1 MFYGRF
7 EHNIDKKGRMTV
19 PSNYRE
25 QTSGDLVCVTK
36 GLDGNLMA
44 YSKDK
49 FDIIADSI
57 NSQSITDPLLRSMR
71 REILGGSAELT
82 YDTVGR
88 ILIPTHLRKFA
99 GIEEKVVIIGVG
111 DSFEIWAPERLDAEE
126 NANNDPKANA
136 ERWAMFNINTRGN

>member
-25 QTSGDLVCVTK
+25 QTIGDLVCVTK
-36 GLDGNLMA
+36 GLDGYLMA

-57 NSQSITDPLLRSMR
+57 NSQSITDPLVRS
-71 REILGGSAELT
+71 T

-126 NANNDPKANA
+126 NVNGDPKANA
-136 ERWAMFNINTRGN
+136 ERWAMFSINTRGN

>member
-25 QTSGDLVCVTK
+25 QTIGDLVCVTK
-36 GLDGNLMA
+36 GLDGYLMA

-57 NSQSITDPLLRSMR
+57 NSQSITDPLVRSMR

-99 GIEEKVVIIGVG
+99 GIE
-111 DSFEIWAPERLDAEE
+111 
-126 NANNDPKANA
+126 
-136 ERWAMFNINTRGN
+136 